1 MLADPLEQWLPWC
14 LDGRRSA
21 PPEDAGGT
29 GGYEELLEVL
39 ADPSDEAHAAI
50 AGCDLISG
58 IDPAPATSTGLRA
71 ETASKSNFFTGLEFS
86 DLLKRDEQ

>member
-71 ETASKSNFFTGLEFS
+71 ETASKSNFFHWPRIFRSPEKG
-86 DLLKRDEQ
+86 